1 MLCSGCDVGHLID
14 LDDRGH
20 GGGVDGLSSPFGLV
34 PLDAH
39 VDRLFVSRPVC
50 LLVEPRV
57 AVLALV
63 RLQICVN
70 VLVLLQLVRPRKALL
85 AILTFVGLELVGSVH
100 RDYVILVHF
109 RGSLWFSAML
119 AREGLVRKVYV
130 VRQGHLRFANFATVR
145 TQLALCLSRVFLLH
159 VVEHLDVGAPA
170 DGTDLFLV
178 RMLVAD
184 VILVD
189 LFDLKD
195 LGAVATLVVPYTGV
209 HLCNVFSVLVPRI
222 EAHVVV
228 LAARA
233 RIVVVLAR
241 ILHVNVE
248 ALHLLVL
255 VTASHAGRPSL
266 LFVYVNVFA
275 VLEKA
280 ALIYVNQNVLSW
292 PKSGQRLRLD

>member
-20 GGGVDGLSSPFGLV
+20 GGGVDGLSAPLGLV

-39 VDRLFVSRPVC
+39 VDGLFVSRPVR

-109 RGSLWFSAML
+109 GGSLWFSAMF
-119 AREGLVRKVYV
+119 AWERLVREVYV

-159 VVEHLDVGAPA
+159 VVEHLDVGAAA

-189 LFDLKD
+189 LFNLKD
-195 LGAVATLVVPYTGV
+195 LCAVATLVVPHTFV
-209 HLCNVFSVLVPRI
+209 LLCDVLSVLVPRI
-222 EAHVVV
+222 EAHVIVP
-228 LAARA
+228 AARA

-248 ALHLLVL
+248 TLHLLVL
-255 VTASHAGRPSL
+255 VTAGHAGRPPL
-266 LFVYVNVFA
+266 LFVEVNVFA
-275 VLEKA
+275 VLEKTT
-280 ALIYVNQNVLSW
+280 LIEVDV
-292 PKSGQRLRLD
+292 